1 MGGRYAVVVRTPGA
15 VRMIG
20 FGFLARLPDGMLNLA
35 ILLAVARTTSLAVG
49 GIAAGAYSAANALGS
64 PLRGRWLD
72 RRGAT
77 VVVVT
82 TGLGQAA
89 LLLGLTAA
97 VHAGS
102 RPVIVVIA
110 AAAGLVG
117 PPLVAAV
124 RGAWTRTL
132 SGEAAQ
138 TAASA
143 MESVIGETVYL
154 SGTVLAGSL
163 GGAAPPVVVLL
174 VTVAL
179 RAVGCIGLAG
189 SPLIRQ
195 WLPRERA
202 SAGRDTAL
210 ASRTVRVV
218 LTANVLAFASFGC
231 VDVAV
236 THFTRVRDDTG
247 YVGVLLAGYAIGSIL
262 GGAFQGTRDWRPPL
276 GRQQVVLLGLVAA
289 LLIPADL
296 ATTTPMLF
304 AVLLVAGLP
313 VAPSA
318 TVGFLL
324 VGREAPPGVDAEAYT
339 WLTAAAFVGLAI
351 GTSVGATAGHAFT
364 LAVILAAAA
373 AVAGTPLLRR

>member
-1 MGGRYAVVVRTPGA
+1 MGGRYALVVRTPGA

-35 ILLAVARTTSLAVG
+35 ILLAVTRTTSLAVG

-72 RRGAT
+72 WRGAT
-77 VVVVT
+77 VVILAS
-82 TGLGQAA
+82 GLGQAA

-102 RPVIVVIA
+102 RALIVVIA
-110 AAAGLVG
+110 ALAGLVG

-124 RGAWTRTL
+124 RGVWTRTL
-132 SGEAAQ
+132 PSEPAR

-174 VTVAL
+174 VTVGL
-179 RAVGCIGLAG
+179 RTVGCVGLAG
-189 SPLIRQ
+189 SPLMRQ
-195 WLPRERA
+195 WPARERT
-202 SAGRDTAL
+202 SAGRATAL
-210 ASRTVRVV
+210 ASRTVRIV
-218 LTANVLAFASFGC
+218 LAANVLSFASFGC

-236 THFTRVRDDTG
+236 THFTKLRHDTG
-247 YVGVLLAGYAIGSIL
+247 YIGVLLAGYAIGSML

-276 GRQQVVLLGLVAA
+276 GRQQVVLLALVAA
-289 LLIPADL
+289 LLIPADI
-296 ATTTPMLF
+296 ATTTPTLF
-304 AVLLVAGLP
+304 VVLLIAGLP

-324 VGREAPPGVDAEAYT
+324 VGREAPPGMDAEAYT
-339 WLTAAAFVGLAI
+339 WLTAASFVGLAI
-351 GTSVGATAGHAFT
+351 GTTIGATAGHAFT

-373 AVAGTPLLRR
+373 AVSSTPLLRR